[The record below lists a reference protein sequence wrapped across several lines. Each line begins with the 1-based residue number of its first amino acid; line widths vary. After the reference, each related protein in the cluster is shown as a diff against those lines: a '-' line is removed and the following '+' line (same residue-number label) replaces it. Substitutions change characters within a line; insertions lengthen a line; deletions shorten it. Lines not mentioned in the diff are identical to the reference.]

1 MAKYDP
7 LHRYLRRQSAAELV
21 LTFSE
26 IENLLTA
33 LLPKSARR
41 REWWANETSEA
52 TPHVQCGAWMRA
64 GYLAFPTLETERVV
78 FRKDGHS
85 AETSMSS
92 NADIPECK

>member
-7 LHRYLRRQSAAELV
+7 LNRYLRRQTAAELI

-41 REWWANETSEA
+41 GEWWANEASAGST
-52 TPHVQCGAWMRA
+52 HVQCRAWMQA
-64 GYLAFPTLETERVV
+64 GYHAFPAIDRERVT
-78 FRKDGHS
+78 FRRQVS
-85 AETSMSS
+85 R
-92 NADIPECK
+92 